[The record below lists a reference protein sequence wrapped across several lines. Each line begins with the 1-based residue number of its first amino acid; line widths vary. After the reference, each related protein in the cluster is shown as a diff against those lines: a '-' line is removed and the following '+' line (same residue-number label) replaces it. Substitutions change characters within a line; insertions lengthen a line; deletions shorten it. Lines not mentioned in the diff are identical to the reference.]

1 MHGLFNGGEEM
12 ISRDNHTRRVEVI
25 ETSRLLLRRPVLT
38 DKDILSSILLDE
50 QAQRFLGGVLS
61 PDDAEA
67 RITAL
72 LQTWEDQKGSAWAV
86 CEQGKDTPCG
96 TCALDMFEEEIEISY
111 RFSPVVWG
119 RGYATEAAAA
129 CLCYGFRD
137 LGFTRIIGVTQEAN
151 RGSQHVLE
159 KLGMKHVRNLWKW
172 EAPQRYYEITSLE
185 WFTQQEK

>member
-1 MHGLFNGGEEM
+1 M
-12 ISRDNHTRRVEVI
+12 ISRDNHMGRVEVI
-25 ETSRLLLRRPVLT
+25 ETPRLLLRRPTLT
-38 DKDILSSILLDE
+38 DKDALTRILLDE
-50 QAQRFLGGVLS
+50 QAQHFLGGVLS
-61 PDDAEA
+61 PDEAEA

-72 LQTWEDQKGSAWAV
+72 LQTWEDQNGGAWAV
-86 CEQGKDTPCG
+86 CEQEKNTPCG
-96 TCALDMFEEEIEISY
+96 TCALDMFKEEIEISY

-129 CLCYGFRD
+129 CLRYGFQD
-137 LGFTRIIGVTQEAN
+137 LGLTRIIGVTQEAN

-185 WFTQQEK
+185 WLAQQEK